1 MVAPVPMQIAYLLL
15 ALCWAWWMNLLK
27 EMLWQLLSTI
37 PCQVTLPHSY
47 VVRRQQDGEGLVPV
61 ASIPGWIVYPP
72 IHQHLLPLISTTKDD
87 AIPSAWSVP
96 LACQTP
102 PHTTLGLVGPHE
114 SVLELKEDSGV
125 GKDEK
130 GSKKAEDE
138 QVEASG
144 LTTLVFPGVL
154 FCPL

>member
-1 MVAPVPMQIAYLLL
+1 MS
-15 ALCWAWWMNLLK
+15 NT
-27 EMLWQLLSTI
+27 STH
-37 PCQVTLPHSY
+37 HS
-47 VVRRQQDGEGLVPV
+47 
-61 ASIPGWIVYPP
+61 
-72 IHQHLLPLISTTKDD
+72 
-87 AIPSAWSVP
+87 
-96 LACQTP
+96 
-102 PHTTLGLVGPHE
+102 LGLVGPHE